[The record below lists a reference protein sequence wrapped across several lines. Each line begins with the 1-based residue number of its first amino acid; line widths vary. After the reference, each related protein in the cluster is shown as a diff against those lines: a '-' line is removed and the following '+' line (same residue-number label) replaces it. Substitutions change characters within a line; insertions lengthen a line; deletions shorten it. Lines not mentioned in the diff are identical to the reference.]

1 MQRLLS
7 FSGGPTPLCM
17 FCTMN
22 INDCFTANTPGEY
35 SLGGGGKAWEKDM
48 RTALG
53 ALLVCGNKIDQWG
66 LGKRLFLTLGYANL
80 TLVCVFCCGALHLPR
95 HFLGAAQ
102 I

>member
-7 FSGGPTPLCM
+7 FSSGPTLVCM

-35 SLGGGGKAWEKDM
+35 SLGEGVGKDM

-53 ALLVCGNKIDQWG
+53 SLLVCENKIDPRG
-66 LGKRLFLTLGYANL
+66 LGK
-80 TLVCVFCCGALHLPR
+80 
-95 HFLGAAQ
+95 
-102 I
+102 